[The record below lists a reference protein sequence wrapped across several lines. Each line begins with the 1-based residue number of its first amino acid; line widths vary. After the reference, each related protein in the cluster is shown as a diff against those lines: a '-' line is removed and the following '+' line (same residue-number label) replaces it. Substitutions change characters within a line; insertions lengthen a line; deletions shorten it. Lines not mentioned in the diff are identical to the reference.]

1 MDVAPKRDWTE
12 MTWQDFCG
20 TDPSRWIAVLPIA
33 AVEQHGPHLPLGTD
47 AFIAEAY
54 LGRVR
59 PALPQ
64 GLAVSFLPMLT
75 IATSEEHGAY
85 PGTLTLAPETVM
97 RVLTEIG
104 MSLHRSGV
112 RKLVIVSSHG
122 GNVAAVAVAAR
133 ELRIR
138 PGLFTVT
145 CSWSRFGYPDGLF
158 SAEERLHGIH
168 AGDIETSI
176 MLAHRPDIVR
186 VDRASHFPS
195 AALGMETEFTWLRA
209 ERPAGFGW
217 AIQDLHPSG
226 AVGDASKASAR
237 KGEAALDFGARA
249 FVELLI
255 DVDRFD
261 PARLEAGPLGW
272 IQKAPI

>member
-1 MDVAPKRDWTE
+1 MAPKRDWME
-12 MTWQDFCG
+12 MTWEDFSG
-20 TDPSRWIAVLPIA
+20 ADPSRWIAVLPIA

-47 AFIAEAY
+47 ALIAQAY
-54 LGRVR
+54 LERVR

-64 GLAVSFLPMLT
+64 ELAATFLPMLT
-75 IATSEEHGAY
+75 VATSDEHRAF
-85 PGTLTLAPETVM
+85 PGTLSLAPETVIRM
-97 RVLTEIG
+97 LTEIG
-104 MSLHRSGV
+104 RSVHRAGL

-122 GNVAAVAVAAR
+122 GNSAVVALAAR
-133 ELRIR
+133 ELRFR

-145 CSWSRFGYPDGLF
+145 CAWSRFGYPEGLF

-176 MLAHRPDIVR
+176 MLACRPDTVR
-186 VDRASHFPS
+186 PGRAAHFS
-195 AALGMETEFTWLRA
+195 STTLEMETAFRWLRA
-209 ERPAGFGW
+209 DRPAGFGW
-217 AIQDLHPSG
+217 AIQDLNRSG
-226 AVGDASKASAR
+226 AVGAASAGTAR

-261 PARLEAGPLGW
+261 PGRLEAGPLGD
-272 IQKAPI
+272 PGSR